1 MRSHDEPHWLGVYP
15 NLGARRTNTVRL
27 LLQPETD
34 PAVAQIVLVLGEY
47 GFRLHQEDPPGLDL
61 PSARAALPCHTA
73 MPNGSPAARFT
84 KFSADEQ
91 GSEHARS

>member
-1 MRSHDEPHWLGVYP
+1 
-15 NLGARRTNTVRL
+15 
-27 LLQPETD
+27 
-34 PAVAQIVLVLGEY
+34 
-47 GFRLHQEDPPGLDL
+47 
-61 PSARAALPCHTA
+61 